1 MSLELNECISLKT
14 CKNECKN
21 NNKMDTSDLNAYI
34 NIINRFTNE
43 NQQFDDRIKC
53 INFTMSY
60 KEQKKT
66 QKCDLMILNGWPDI
80 TTLNIYTMVF
90 RVKLL
95 KNRTRNMQHHIYVVD
110 YRMTL

>member
-1 MSLELNECISLKT
+1 MSLELNECIYLKT

-60 KEQKKT
+60 KEQKNTKMWSYDSKWVVWYYDT
-66 QKCDLMILNGWPDI
+66 QYLYHGFPS
-80 TTLNIYTMVF
+80 
-90 RVKLL
+90 
-95 KNRTRNMQHHIYVVD
+95 
-110 YRMTL
+110 